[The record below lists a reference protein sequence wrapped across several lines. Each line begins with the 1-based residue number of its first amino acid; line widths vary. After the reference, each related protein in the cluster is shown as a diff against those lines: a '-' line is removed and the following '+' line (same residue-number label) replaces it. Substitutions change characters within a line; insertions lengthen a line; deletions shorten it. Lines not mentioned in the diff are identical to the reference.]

1 MYCNTSPEGRPAH
14 PATLPFTPV
23 PFTVVVV
30 VVYKDGSCTQTYQKE
45 VSKDHATVA
54 AVAVALV
61 ASAAV
66 AAVVY
71 SAYSWA
77 VNTKVQQ
84 YTNKVARADGSTR

>member
-14 PATLPFTPV
+14 PATLPFAPV
-23 PFTVVVV
+23 PFTVVVVV

-66 AAVVY
+66 VY